1 MWSHSCA
8 RAARLC
14 RQEAKARREGAAGL
28 TPSVTPLGEMVM
40 APVADVI
47 TYGGD
52 PDKMD
57 EFLEDSETLGWL
69 PFGRLVQSWIEDD

>member
-1 MWSHSCA
+1 LLSSYQ
-8 RAARLC
+8 LEKS
-14 RQEAKARREGAAGL
+14 RQDGAAAL
-28 TPSVTPLGEMVM
+28 VPSITPIGEMLM
-40 APVADVI
+40 APAADVI
-47 TYGGD
+47 TYAGD